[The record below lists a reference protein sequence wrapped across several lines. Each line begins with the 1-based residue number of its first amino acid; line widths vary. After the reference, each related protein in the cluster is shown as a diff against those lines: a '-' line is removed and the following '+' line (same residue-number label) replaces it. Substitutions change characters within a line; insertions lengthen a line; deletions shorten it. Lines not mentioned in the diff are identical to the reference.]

1 MMSLI
6 HLFSS
11 FTGIDWDRTWDK
23 GIVEFLNTIAFIKE
37 YKRRE
42 AKQNSS
48 TKN

>member
-6 HLFSS
+6 HMFSS
-11 FTGIDWDRTWDK
+11 FTGIDWDRVWDK

-42 AKQNSS
+42 ADSNK
-48 TKN
+48 KK